1 MDNRFAIRMQE
12 VDKLLAKVHAAIECY
27 AEKTEREVCYS
38 PLMRTAGLYTTAH
51 EADEQMR
58 EYVRRT
64 YFPPEDYER
73 VAS

>member
-1 MDNRFAIRMQE
+1 MDRDFATRMQE
-12 VDKLLAKVHAAIECY
+12 ADKLLAKVHTAIERY
-27 AEKTEREVCYS
+27 AEKTEREVRHS

-73 VAS
+73 VG

>member
-1 MDNRFAIRMQE
+1 
-12 VDKLLAKVHAAIECY
+12 
-27 AEKTEREVCYS
+27 VCYS

-73 VAS
+73 VG